1 MNNMQPT
8 IGFKEGTLYEV
19 VYKLLPVVADEFL
32 LFLKTRNAHWNVE
45 GPDFHAK
52 HIFFEEQFIQ
62 LEDILDEVAERIR
75 TLGHYAPGTIKEF
88 MELTHLTEQS
98 RSSNDS
104 KGFITELLQDHQLV
118 IMYLRGIMKDA
129 LLSREDIG
137 TGDFVTS
144 LIEKHE
150 KMAWMLRAHLGR

>member
-1 MNNMQPT
+1 MQPT
-8 IGFKEGTLYEV
+8 IGFKEETLYEV
-19 VYKLLPVVADEFL
+19 AYKLLPVVADEFM
-32 LFLKTRNAHWNVE
+32 LFVKTRNAHWNVE

-52 HIFFEEQFIQ
+52 HIFFEEQFTQ
-62 LEDILDEVAERIR
+62 LDTILDETAERIR
-75 TLGHYAPGTIKEF
+75 MLGHYAPGTIKEF

-98 RSSNDS
+98 RSANDS
-104 KGFITELLQDHQLV
+104 KGFITELLQDHQVV

-129 LLSREDIG
+129 VLSREDVG